1 MDAVEAEFIGAG
13 GMMGGEGAGDALTLA
28 TEDFR
33 FPAVTDGGGGGGGG
47 GGAESAGPS
56 PPAGVVSMGSGTG
69 VGAFDLLKENGVGGH
84 PIGNRL

>member
-1 MDAVEAEFIGAG
+1 MDAVEAEVIGAG

-33 FPAVTDGGGGGGGG
+33 FPAVTDGGGSGGG

-69 VGAFDLLKENGVGGH
+69 VGAFDL
-84 PIGNRL
+84 